1 MGSTL
6 KIYASLFLALALCSC
21 SSAPKDE
28 YDDSLPQYDDYSPAQ
43 GSEADSSLMDTSS
56 ASDDYS
62 DDSYDTGYSASSSDY
77 DSDATSYD
85 DYDSQADS
93 SDPLP
98 VQKLSSES
106 SAPVADVP
114 VDFKD
119 GFYHIGSNCNM
130 RAEPDRNA
138 RHEGLIPKGKRLW
151 VEGYSDTWVKVFK
164 RSGPVY
170 IHKSCL

>member
-6 KIYASLFLALALCSC
+6 KITASLIVAIALSSC

-28 YDDSLPQYDDYSPAQ
+28 YDDSMPQYDDSSQ
-43 GSEADSSLMDTSS
+43 LSETDTSLMDTGS
-56 ASDDYS
+56 ASDDYA
-62 DDSYDTGYSASSSDY
+62 DDSYGDTSYSASSTDY
-77 DSDATSYD
+77 DTDTSYD
-85 DYDSQADS
+85 SYESQTDTS

-98 VQKLSSES
+98 VQELSSDSYDE
-106 SAPVADVP
+106 PVTDTP
-114 VDFKD
+114 SFKD

-130 RAEPDRNA
+130 RAEPDKNA

-151 VEGYSDTWVKVFK
+151 VEGYSESWVKVFK